1 MSQIKTIF
9 VGTPEFALPAL
20 KALSRDT
27 DFLVKAVITQ
37 PDMPSGR
44 KLIPAPPPVKELALR
59 YKLEVLQPQKIIQV
73 LDVLRAMGPD
83 VIVVAAYA
91 QIIPEAILN
100 LPKYGCI
107 NIHPSLLP
115 KYRGASPVHAAI
127 LNGDQTTGVSI
138 MLMDKTFDTGPILA
152 QEKLA
157 IAANETTLS
166 LLEKT
171 AELGAK
177 LLTPTIKQYI
187 KGQIQPLPQDNSQA
201 SYIHMFEKKDG
212 LIDWTKS
219 AAEIERL
226 VRALGHW
233 PSAWTWIKGKQLKI
247 IEVASE
253 PLDFNTYK
261 PGKTFVYNNS
271 LAVQCGQDALLIKHL
286 KLEGKNTISG
296 AAFVRGYKDLLGAVL
311 G

>member
-20 KALSRDT
+20 KTLSRDT
-27 DFLVKAVITQ
+27 DFLVRAVVTQ

-44 KLIPAPPPVKELALR
+44 KLVPTPPPVKELALR
-59 YKLEVLQPQKIIQV
+59 YHLTVLQPQKISQITDQ
-73 LDVLRAMGPD
+73 LRDLEPD

-91 QIIPEAILN
+91 QIIPEIILN

-115 KYRGASPVHAAI
+115 QYRGASPVHAAI
-127 LNGDQTTGVSI
+127 INGDQETGVTI
-138 MLMDKTFDTGPILA
+138 MLMDKTLDTGPILS
-152 QEKLA
+152 QEKLP
-157 IAANETTLS
+157 IGPQETTLS
-166 LLEKT
+166 LLERT

-177 LLTPTIKQYI
+177 ILTPTIKNYI
-187 KGQIQPLPQDNSQA
+187 KGQITPQTQDDTKA
-201 SYIHMFEKKDG
+201 SYIGMFKKEDG
-212 LIDWTKS
+212 LIDWSKPAVT
-219 AAEIERL
+219 IERL
-226 VRALGHW
+226 VRALGYW
-233 PSAWTWIKGKQLKI
+233 PTAWTWIKGKQLKI
-247 IEVASE
+247 VEVAGE

-261 PGKTFVYNNS
+261 PGKIFVYNNS
-271 LAVQCGQDALLIKHL
+271 LAVQCGQDALLIKQL

-296 AAFVRGYKDLLGAVL
+296 EAFVRGYKDLLGAIL